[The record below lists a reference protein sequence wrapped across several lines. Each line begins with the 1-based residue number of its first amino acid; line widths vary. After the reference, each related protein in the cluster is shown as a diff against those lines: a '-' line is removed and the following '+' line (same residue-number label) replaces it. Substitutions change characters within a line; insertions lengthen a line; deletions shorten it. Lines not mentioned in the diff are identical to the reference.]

1 MICSCVVYR
10 VPSGASL
17 SQKAEVYGYGIFLL
31 ELITRRKPIFSG
43 VTVDADLHMWVQ
55 RMLPVQGLQIVD
67 PSLLNTTYNY
77 ENLFSFI
84 FLALSCTEEV
94 HDNRPAI
101 NDIIITLQQLKTIES
116 GTNRTGY
123 LFSY

>member
-1 MICSCVVYR
+1 MFIECL
-10 VPSGASL
+10 SGASL

-67 PSLLNTTYNY
+67 PNLLNTTYNY

-101 NDIIITLQQLKTIES
+101 NDIIVTLQQLKTIES
-116 GTNRTGY
+116 GTNPTGY
-123 LFSY
+123 LCSY